1 MTERL
6 SLENVVPSMKWG
18 FLADNMI
25 LLLKAHEGG
34 QPLTEG
40 EKHVVQGAIEF
51 LKAVLEGLENLGQS
65 RFEQGG
71 IGRIVESLTLYSFAS
86 QALPAMALE
95 DKARFKQS
103 VGNFIQLCEH
113 WYSGETVRPT
123 KDIKD
128 FFSAISRIT
137 LKETNSVL
145 AVSRDIEPRWEFS
158 RTLPTSS

>member
-40 EKHVVQGAIEF
+40 EKPVVQGAIEF
-51 LKAVLEGLENLGQS
+51 LRAVLEGLENLGQS
-65 RFEQGG
+65 RFERG

-95 DKARFKQS
+95 DKARFKES
-103 VGNFIQLCEH
+103 IGNFMQLCENWH
-113 WYSGETVRPT
+113 SGETVTPT

-145 AVSRDIEPRWEFS
+145 AVSKDIEPRWELS